1 MHAGQFAIVRFSYV
15 NIKTLTLT
23 DECASVC
30 SHLDNILRNVVCPR
44 LRPRSRRICHY
55 GIDFS
60 LLRRLRHGGRDGR
73 NRLRRNCLIK
83 PGEIWNKS
91 HQEIAFIYVCVHF
104 KRLFFTDL
112 QWP

>member
-1 MHAGQFAIVRFSYV
+1 MQRIKKTILVTITLAKRFLSV
-15 NIKTLTLT
+15 SPSFKLTSINNRRNHGRRSAHKI
-23 DECASVC
+23 DHYRC
-30 SHLDNILRNVVCPR
+30 HLDNILRNVVCPR

-60 LLRRLRHGGRDGR
+60 LLRRPRHGGRDGR

-91 HQEIAFIYVCVHF
+91 H
-104 KRLFFTDL
+104 
-112 QWP
+112 